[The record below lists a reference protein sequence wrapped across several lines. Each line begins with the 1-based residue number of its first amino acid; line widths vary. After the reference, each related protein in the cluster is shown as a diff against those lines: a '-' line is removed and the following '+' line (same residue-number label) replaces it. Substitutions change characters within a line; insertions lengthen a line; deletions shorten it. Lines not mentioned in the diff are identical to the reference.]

1 MQTVVYAQLHEWKHM
16 CVIREFMC
24 KDVYVHRKLQNS
36 FRAQTDKKRSVK
48 NFIPTNTEF
57 CMEEPECIKG

>member
-1 MQTVVYAQLHEWKHM
+1 M